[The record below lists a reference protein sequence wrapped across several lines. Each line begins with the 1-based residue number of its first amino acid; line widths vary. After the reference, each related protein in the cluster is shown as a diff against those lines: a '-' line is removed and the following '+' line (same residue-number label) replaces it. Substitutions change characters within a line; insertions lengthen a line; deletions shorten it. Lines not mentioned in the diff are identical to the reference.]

1 MRRNR
6 ETPVARNRRVAGA
19 KTARGHV
26 LDVRVRRSTAQRERN
41 HRVLRTVFGVALW
54 LGVAAG
60 VVYGFQA
67 ITNKFFLQNPEYNL
81 RLVETNLDDLM
92 THDEALRLSGLTL
105 GTNIFRLDLGGAEKA
120 FRQIEQ
126 VDAVTIQRDWP
137 ATVRIRLTKRVPVAW
152 LAKAGAD
159 FSTEHAYLLDDA
171 GRPMKPYRI
180 EPEYWRLPVIFAT
193 DPALIRNGDPLAGA
207 DLKAALNL
215 LDARVARPNSLLT
228 IRSIDITQGYCLE
241 VTDETKA
248 RITFSPKDPGTQLDR
263 VQKLLENCRETGRQ
277 LDTVNLIPKKYTP
290 VRFLLVS
297 LQNPP
302 VTPDKP
308 KAKVT
313 N

>member
-1 MRRNR
+1 MRKERDI
-6 ETPVARNRRVAGA
+6 PIARNRRVSGA
-19 KTARGHV
+19 KSARSHV
-26 LDVRVRRSTAQRERN
+26 LDVRVRRSTAQRQRKN
-41 HRVLRTVFGVALW
+41 RVLRTILGVTLW

-67 ITNKFFLQNPEYNL
+67 VTNKFFLQNPEYNL
-81 RLVETNLDDLM
+81 RVVDTNLDDLM
-92 THDEALRLSGLTL
+92 THDEALRLSGLVL
-105 GTNIFRLDLGGAEKA
+105 GTNIFRLDLGAAEQA
-120 FRQIEQ
+120 FRRIDQI
-126 VDAVTIQRDWP
+126 DTVTIQREWP
-137 ATVRIRLTKRVPVAW
+137 ATVRIHLTKRIPIAW
-152 LAKAGAD
+152 LAKAGDD
-159 FSTEHAYLLDDA
+159 FSTEHAFLLDAA
-171 GRPMKPYRI
+171 GRPMKPYRV

-193 DPALIRNGDPLAGA
+193 DPALIRNGDLLATA
-207 DLKAALNL
+207 DLKAALDL
-215 LDARVARPNSLLT
+215 LAARAARANSLLT

-297 LQNPP
+297 LQDPSAAL
-302 VTPDKP
+302 DKP
-308 KAKVT
+308 KAKTT